1 MDDVKVCLVV
11 PFLQGT
17 WMMTDYRTASAQS
30 PTPPQTDLRAT
41 SFTEKRTDGG
51 SSSSLMAGSI
61 HGFVLFCFLGG
72 WGVGTRLLY
81 LEE

>member
-1 MDDVKVCLVV
+1 MEDVKVCLVL

-17 WMMTDYRTASAQS
+17 WMMMDYRTASARS
-30 PTPPQTDLRAT
+30 PTPPRTDLRAT

-51 SSSSLMAGSI
+51 SSSSLMAGST

-72 WGVGTRLLY
+72 G
-81 LEE
+81 E